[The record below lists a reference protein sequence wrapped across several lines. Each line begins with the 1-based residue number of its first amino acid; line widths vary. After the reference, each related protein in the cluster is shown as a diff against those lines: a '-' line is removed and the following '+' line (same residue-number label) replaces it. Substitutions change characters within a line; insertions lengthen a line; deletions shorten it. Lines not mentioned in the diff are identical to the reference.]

1 MNVRGPLVVS
11 HLDMEMKLPSVS
23 VVGPGG
29 GSLTIN
35 QEPASEAGGGVAGR
49 DIDHRAHEVATAR
62 RIVSDKQQVLPDLL
76 ALSLGPTIFPLED
89 WDHEPSRT
97 IDDFGKW
104 TVNGFHGIL
113 TWMIDLLFRQR
124 L

>member
-1 MNVRGPLVVS
+1 MNVRGPLVVF
-11 HLDMEMKLPSVS
+11 HWDMEMKLPSVS

-62 RIVSDKQQVLPDLL
+62 RIVSDKQQVLPELL
-76 ALSLGPTIFPLED
+76 ALRLGPTVVTLKD
-89 WDHEPSRT
+89 RDHELRRT
-97 IDDFGKW
+97 IDDFGKR
-104 TVNGFHGIL
+104 TVNSFHAQPRGG
-113 TWMIDLLFRQR
+113 
-124 L
+124 

>member
-1 MNVRGPLVVS
+1 MRGPLVVS
-11 HLDMEMKLPSVS
+11 HWDIEMKLPSVS
-23 VVGPGG
+23 MVDPGG

-35 QEPASEAGGGVAGR
+35 KEPASDAGGGVACR
-49 DIDHRAHEVATAR
+49 NINHRTHEVATAC
-62 RIVSDKQQVLPDLL
+62 RIVGDKHKVLPELL
-76 ALSLGPTIFPLED
+76 ALRLGPTVVTLED
-89 WDHEPSRT
+89 RDHELTRA